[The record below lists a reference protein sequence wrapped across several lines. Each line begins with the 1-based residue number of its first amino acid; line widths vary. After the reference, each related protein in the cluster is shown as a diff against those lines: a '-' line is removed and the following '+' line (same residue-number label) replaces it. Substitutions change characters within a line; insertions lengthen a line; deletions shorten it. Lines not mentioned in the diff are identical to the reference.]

1 MPKHPDYKVVALVNG
16 TLALR
21 RWWEVP
27 CDPGQCRARRGEG
40 WCHFLHEHQNEK
52 VRFAGTW
59 QECSQMMAEGSVVHR
74 VFCRRTG
81 AEVSRLTVRELTEVL
96 PDDGCQNRGQKR
108 SWDQMEGASLD
119 GWSEEW
125 TEEDET
131 LERDLCRWFRGRR
144 HGTGETEM
152 VQWFRDYK
160 PLLPFGCEQ

>member
-1 MPKHPDYKVVALVNG
+1 MVRLHLGDGGKYHA
-16 TLALR
+16 TLANAGLAGVR
-21 RWWEVP
+21 V
-27 CDPGQCRARRGEG
+27 G
-40 WCHFLHEHQNEK
+40 FLHEHQNEK

-59 QECSQMMAEGSVVHR
+59 QECSQMMAEGSVVHG

-81 AEVSRLTVRELTEVL
+81 TEVSRLTVRELTEVL
-96 PDDGCQNRGQKR
+96 PDDGRGQKR

-119 GWSEEW
+119 GPSEVW

-144 HGTGETEM
+144 DGTGETEM